1 MPRKP
6 VGKGSLRYAAL
17 MRLATER
24 FGMKPS
30 MVIQIV
36 SNYQGDGRLLQW
48 GDIPLNDLRTFP
60 RSRFYGRFAC
70 FPLLADEA
78 SIERAVEEPVLEVP
92 TRLLKAIRE
101 AFLSG
106 VVDPET
112 TEELKRILGQS

>member
-1 MPRKP
+1 
-6 VGKGSLRYAAL
+6 
-17 MRLATER
+17 MRLATEQ

-92 TRLLKAIRE
+92 TRLLKALRE